1 MKVELQGPKEEV
13 RKRYNSLL
21 GSEQYEDVKVVE
33 PLQQMPDSN
42 CGYWKMLVE
51 AKPAFSFTSRGIYGG

>member
-13 RKRYNSLL
+13 INQFNLL
-21 GSEQYEDVKVVE
+21 VGNERYEDVKVVE

-51 AKPAFSFTSRGIYGG
+51 TKLAFSFTSRGIYGG